1 MKKFVPVRDLVALET
16 TLKEKK
22 TTEHG
27 ILYTDNQL
35 EDNYYVWSKVY
46 SVGPDVKDVKPGDE
60 VLWKL
65 GSNDSSYYKDGDF
78 VVDVV
83 KFSDLL
89 VVKNESE

>member
-22 TTEHG
+22 TTEQG
-27 ILYTDNQL
+27 IIYTDNQI
-35 EDNYYVWSKVY
+35 EDNYYVWSTVY
-46 SVGPDVKDVKPGDE
+46 AVGPEVTDVKPGDQ

-65 GSNDSSYYKDGDF
+65 GSNDGAFYKDGDF

-89 VVKNESE
+89 VVRNEPE